1 MPSTT
6 IPTTHSQDFSAVP
19 GYRDDEPHPVYAALA
34 GAVVV
39 PIADELAAWAHPMR
53 EFGHDLRLVAAP
65 SPATDAVRTDPHAVA
80 ARRARRTPR
89 ATPVALRH
97 RVRDARAAAAR
108 CRAEA
113 ELDDYFADRE
123 PLAA

>member
-19 GYRDDEPHPVYAALA
+19 GYRPDEPNPVYAALA
-34 GAVVV
+34 GAVMV
-39 PIADELAAWAHPMR
+39 PIADELAAWARPIP

-65 SPATDAVRTDPHAVA
+65 SPATDAVRTDPDAVA
-80 ARRARRTPR
+80 ARRARHTPR

-97 RVRDARAAAAR
+97 RVRDAHTAANR
-108 CRAEA
+108 RRAEA
-113 ELDDYFADRE
+113 DLDAYFADRE